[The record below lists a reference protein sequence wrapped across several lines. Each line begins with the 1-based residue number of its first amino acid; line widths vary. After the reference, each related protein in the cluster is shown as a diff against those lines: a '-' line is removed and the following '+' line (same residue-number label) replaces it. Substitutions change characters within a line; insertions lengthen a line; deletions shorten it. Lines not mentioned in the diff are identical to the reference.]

1 MIDCWPQIS
10 DAVVDWYYT
19 KKLAFDVIARIQ
31 VPVCVMLDELEAWS
45 HRVIL
50 GNDSREGGTV
60 QYRLID
66 ADTNETLLEGERESP
81 ANENIELG
89 EIHVFAGQQRMI
101 LIEWTYGGKRYTNHY
116 MTGFPSFRAE
126 DARRWYARLK
136 EWSK

>member
-50 GNDSREGGTV
+50 GNDSREGSTV

-89 EIHVFAGQQRMI
+89 EIRVFAGQQRMI
-101 LIEWTYGGKRYTNHY
+101 LIEWTYGRQALYQPLHDRLPLLPRGGH
-116 MTGFPSFRAE
+116 PPVVRAAE
-126 DARRWYARLK
+126 GM
-136 EWSK
+136 E